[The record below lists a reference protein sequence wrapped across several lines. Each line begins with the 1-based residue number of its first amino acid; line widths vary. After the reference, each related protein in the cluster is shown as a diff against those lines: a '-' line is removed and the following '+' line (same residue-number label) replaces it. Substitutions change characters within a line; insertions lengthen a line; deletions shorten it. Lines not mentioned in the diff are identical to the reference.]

1 MTQPN
6 DAMPTLGPHPPG
18 LALAPPDLL
27 LAGSGGTIVL
37 AWWPTQVLRRLAA
50 LLLAALALI
59 LGGCA
64 APPDRPATVVGG
76 PLSTAGPASPPPRLV
91 AVILPANGRYA
102 EAGAALRQALRTA
115 QTADGGQGAELRYF
129 DSHEPAAV
137 PGLLRQAAA
146 SGASL
151 AIGPLEK
158 EAVDALAQQT
168 SLPLPTLA
176 LNQATTEARPPLL
189 YQFALDPEEEGTA
202 AAHQAWRQ
210 GYHSAILLYPSNPW
224 GERLADGI
232 RREWLGRGGY
242 FAATHAYEAEVPTL
256 PSELLSAAFAGSIQ
270 TAPADCVFM
279 VATTSQAM
287 GLWPQIQALAPPQTP
302 TFATSHVYENGL
314 SIAQLQAL
322 TGLLFVDMP
331 WMIDNNGTDP
341 LSRTRLTTTLGL
353 DPRYARLYAMGL
365 DAYHLMAHLDR
376 LIAHPGAYLEGR
388 TGRLSIDSQG
398 RVHRELVLARIDARG
413 PQRLTGGTMSSGPE
427 RGALAVVSLIAN
439 PLADT
444 RDRHHGPH

>member
-1 MTQPN
+1 MTQP
-6 DAMPTLGPHPPG
+6 DHAMPTLPG
-18 LALAPPDLL
+18 LALPPPGPL
-27 LAGSGGTIVL
+27 LAGGGGASFSL
-37 AWWPTQVLRRLAA
+37 AWWPAPVLRRLAA
-50 LLLAALALI
+50 LFLAALALI
-59 LGGCA
+59 MGGCV
-64 APPDRPATVVGG
+64 APPDRPATAAGS
-76 PLSTAGPASPPPRLV
+76 PMSTAGPASPPRLV
-91 AVILPANGRYA
+91 AVILPATGRYA
-102 EAGAALRQALRTA
+102 EAGAALRQALRA
-115 QTADGGQGAELRYF
+115 ARAADGGQDAELRYF

-137 PGLLRQAAA
+137 PGILRQAAA

-232 RREWLGRGGY
+232 RREWLGRGGF

-256 PSELLSAAFAGSIQ
+256 PAELLSAAFAGSIQ

-314 SIAQLQAL
+314 STPQLQAL

-331 WMIDNNGTDP
+331 WMIDNDGTDP
-341 LSRTRLTTTLGL
+341 LSRTRLTTNLGL

-388 TGRLSIDSQG
+388 TGRLSIDGQG
-398 RVHRELVLARIDARG
+398 RVHRELVLARIDAQG
-413 PQRLTGGTMSSGPE
+413 PQRLTGGTMTPGPE
-427 RGALAVVSLIAN
+427 RGALAAVSLIAN

-444 RDRHHGPH
+444 RDRHHGPR

>member
-1 MTQPN
+1 LKKSLQ
-6 DAMPTLGPHPPG
+6 
-18 LALAPPDLL
+18 LA
-27 LAGSGGTIVL
+27 T
-37 AWWPTQVLRRLAA
+37 RLS
-50 LLLAALALI
+50 I
-59 LGGCA
+59 E
-64 APPDRPATVVGG
+64 
-76 PLSTAGPASPPPRLV
+76 TAGPLRL
-91 AVILPANGRYA
+91 
-102 EAGAALRQALRTA
+102 
-115 QTADGGQGAELRYF
+115 
-129 DSHEPAAV
+129 
-137 PGLLRQAAA
+137 
-146 SGASL
+146 
-151 AIGPLEK
+151 
-158 EAVDALAQQT
+158 
-168 SLPLPTLA
+168 
-176 LNQATTEARPPLL
+176 
-189 YQFALDPEEEGTA
+189 
-202 AAHQAWRQ
+202 
-210 GYHSAILLYPSNPW
+210 
-224 GERLADGI
+224 
-232 RREWLGRGGY
+232 RRKR
-242 FAATHAYEAEVPTL
+242 
-256 PSELLSAAFAGSIQ
+256 
-270 TAPADCVFM
+270 
-279 VATTSQAM
+279 
-287 GLWPQIQALAPPQTP
+287 
-302 TFATSHVYENGL
+302 TSHVYENGL